1 MSNENSTMTL
11 QERHAQVESYLGK
24 TVTIEIDRPIGYEH
38 HKGSKT
44 LLYPI
49 NYGFIPGVLGGDGEE
64 LDVFLLGVDE
74 PVSTY
79 TGRIVGIVYRADDV
93 EDKLVMAPAGMAFSA
108 EEIARAVYFQEKYY
122 QTTIRDLD
130 GAMVAI
136 KECDDAG

>member
-1 MSNENSTMTL
+1 
-11 QERHAQVESYLGK
+11 
-24 TVTIEIDRPIGYEH
+24 
-38 HKGSKT
+38 
-44 LLYPI
+44 
-49 NYGFIPGVLGGDGEE
+49 
-64 LDVFLLGVDE
+64 VFLLGVDR